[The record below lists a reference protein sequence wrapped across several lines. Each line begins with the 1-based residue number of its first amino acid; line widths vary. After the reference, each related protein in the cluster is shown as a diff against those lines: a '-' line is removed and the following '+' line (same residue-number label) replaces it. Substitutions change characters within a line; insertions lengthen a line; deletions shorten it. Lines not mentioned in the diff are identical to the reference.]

1 MCLIECKYIEE
12 IYYDN
17 CQKVGLTYLCC
28 TFFFTFLRRITDAIR
43 EQATGMNSI
52 AVQIEKIAQMA
63 EESSAAADSSADTAK
78 ELDRLARETK
88 TIINSYQL

>member
-1 MCLIECKYIEE
+1 
-12 IYYDN
+12 
-17 CQKVGLTYLCC
+17 
-28 TFFFTFLRRITDAIR
+28 
-43 EQATGMNSI
+43 MNSI